1 MEKKKKAAVKND
13 PDTTVDAGT
22 GNVFKDLGF
31 ADADERRT
39 KLRLAAAI
47 NRIVREKPQMVVAG
61 LLGVGQP
68 KVSALIN
75 YKLDGF
81 SVERLM
87 EFLTAL
93 DQDVDIVVRAKPASR
108 TARIAVDARNRERR
122 QYPPTRIFSG

>member
-22 GNVFKDLGF
+22 GNVFKYLGF

-47 NRIVREKPQMVVAG
+47 KRIVSEMPQMAVAG

-108 TARIAVDARNRERR
+108 TARIAVDA
-122 QYPPTRIFSG
+122 